1 MSRFTFPQLVDLEKI
16 RQLLEAHFKITG
28 MLSAILDAD
37 ENILVAVGW
46 QDICTRFHRANP
58 ATCARCRES
67 DAYIKAHIHDF
78 DGEYLDYRCKNGL
91 RDVAVP
97 IFIGGEHLATFFTGQ
112 FFYDDDKPDM
122 EYFRAQARE
131 FGFDEA
137 DYLDAL
143 SRVQVCTREA
153 DPQLT
158 WSISA
163 AWCR

>member
-1 MSRFTFPQLVDLEKI
+1 MENNVSKLTFPQLIDLEKI

-28 MLSAILDAD
+28 MLSAILDAE

-46 QDICTRFHRANP
+46 QDICVRFHRVNP
-58 ATCARCRES
+58 ATRARCRES
-67 DAYIKAHIHDF
+67 DAYIKTHLTDF
-78 DGEYLDYRCKNGL
+78 TGEYLDYRCRNGL

-97 IFIGGEHLATFFTGQ
+97 IIIGGEHLATFFTGQ
-112 FFYDDDKPDM
+112 FFYDDDKPDL

-143 SRVQVCTREA
+143 S
-153 DPQLT
+153 
-158 WSISA
+158 
-163 AWCR
+163 